1 MAPVARGFSTSIEEV
16 EAAADKVKRHRAVV
30 QKSTMPTT
38 LSDVHGPGTDLH
50 IPKNMS
56 EVSVFT
62 GQPEEHKN
70 RTVII
75 APRILK
81 TLQSGTCLCTSYLH
95 VLRPALSSL
104 QHCA

>member
-1 MAPVARGFSTSIEEV
+1 MSVVASSVRRVQKSAVPACARFSTSIEEV
-16 EAAADKVKRHRAVV
+16 EAAADKVKRHRMVV

-38 LSDVHGPGTDLH
+38 FTKVHGPGTDLH

-56 EVSVFT
+56 EVSVFS

-81 TLQSGTCLCTSYLH
+81 TLQSGTCQTFS
-95 VLRPALSSL
+95 
-104 QHCA
+104 